1 MQPGSYKLP
10 CIGSSQ
16 EIDKGG
22 ADRIRTCDTRFRKP
36 MLYPLSYSPAL
47 CWQSW
52 IVITTDS
59 DELIVYYGPQTRKHA
74 AKTHLSG
81 MHRLLYT
88 TGRVRL
94 DVRLIPRS
102 CLPVIRADLDGSRPR
117 TWGTRSHSDAC
128 TDCIISFVS
137 QSSRSSSCVL
147 LDTILP

>member
-1 MQPGSYKLP
+1 V
-10 CIGSSQ
+10 
-16 EIDKGG
+16 
-22 ADRIRTCDTRFRKP
+22 KP

-94 DVRLIPRS
+94 DVRLIPDLAYQLSGQSWMAPGRELGVRAAIAMHAQIAS
-102 CLPVIRADLDGSRPR
+102 SLSSLNRHGVAHAFCL
-117 TWGTRSHSDAC
+117 TR
-128 TDCIISFVS
+128 FFL
-137 QSSRSSSCVL
+137 RG
-147 LDTILP
+147 